1 MSKRLYYTDAYT
13 LNFEAEIIERLEI
26 DGKPAVVLNQSYFYP
41 TTGGQPYD
49 TGRLSQANVLD
60 VTVRKEDGAV
70 IHLLDRADV
79 PDSVTGEIDWGR
91 RFDHMQHHCG
101 QHILSR
107 AFIDAVDAPT
117 VSFHMGPAACTI
129 DLDVAELTA
138 AQIESAEA
146 LANRIVQENRLVD
159 VREVPL
165 EEAKSLPIRKLPPL
179 AAGSMVRLVDITGF
193 DLTACG
199 GTHVARTGEIG
210 LIKVVGT
217 ERRKKMVRV
226 SFLCGGRA
234 IKDYDRK
241 LHVLQDLTRLLST
254 GEENLA
260 GSVEKMQ
267 QETKLMSRDLR
278 ILRRDKLEAEAQK
291 FKDSFEPVGD
301 VAVFTHVFKDGE
313 SVDDLRQIATTL
325 CDKPN
330 RIVLIGS
337 SGDQAMLLFRSSAGD
352 AYHMGNLL
360 RGVLEHVGS
369 RSGGGRADQA
379 QGGGQPATFEN
390 VSAAL
395 HAAAS
400 NLAT

>member
-13 LNFEAEIIERLEI
+13 LKFDANVIERTEV
-26 DGKPAVVLNQSYFYP
+26 DGQPAVVLDQSYFYP
-41 TTGGQPYD
+41 TTGGQPHD
-49 TGRLSQANVLD
+49 VGLLGDAVVTNV
-60 VTVRKEDGAV
+60 VVRKEDGAV
-70 IHLLDRADV
+70 LHQLDRADL
-79 PDSVTGEIDWGR
+79 PDSVSGKIDWER

-107 AFIDAVDAPT
+107 AFIETVDAPT
-117 VSFHMGPAACTI
+117 KGFHMGPALCTI
-129 DLDVAELTA
+129 DIDVAELSKAEIEA
-138 AQIESAEA
+138 AET
-146 LANRIVQENRLVD
+146 LANRIVQENRPVD
-159 VREVPL
+159 VREVTL
-165 EEAKSLPIRKLPPL
+165 EEAQALPIRKLPPL
-179 AAGSMVRLVDITGF
+179 APGSMVRLVDITDF

-217 ERRKKMVRV
+217 ERRKKMLRV

-260 GSVEKMQ
+260 GSVDKMQ
-267 QETKLMSRDLR
+267 QEGKLMSRDLR
-278 ILRRDKLEAEAQK
+278 ILRRDKLVAEAKK
-291 FKDSFEPVGD
+291 FEDAFEPVGN
-301 VAVFTHVFKDGE
+301 VFVFTHVFNDGE
-313 SVDDLRQIATTL
+313 SVDDLCQIATTL
-325 CDKPN
+325 CEKED

-337 SGDQAMLLFRSSAGD
+337 AGAQAMLLFRSSAD
-352 AYHMGNLL
+352 DSYHMGDLL
-360 RGVLEHVGS
+360 RGVLEHIGS

-379 QGGGQPATFEN
+379 QGGGQAATVEN

-395 HAAAS
+395 QAARS
-400 NLAT
+400 NLSA